1 MTAAEQVRPRSERRV
16 FIRNLVVACAIG
28 VHAHER
34 RGKQRVRIDVEIDV
48 VCEER
53 PLEDGIANVLSYETI
68 VDGIR
73 TIAGRGH
80 VNLVETLADRI
91 ADLCLADA
99 RARRARVRVE
109 KLDIYPDAVGVGA
122 EVERHRPTAP
132 PGG

>member
-1 MTAAEQVRPRSERRV
+1 MSGVARARGERRV
-16 FIRNLVVACAIG
+16 FVPNLVVACAIG

-34 RGKQRVRIDVEIDV
+34 GGKQRVRIDVEIDV
-48 VCEER
+48 ACEER
-53 PLEDGIANVLSYETI
+53 PLGDSIVNVLSYETI

-73 TIAGRGH
+73 AIADRGH

-109 KLDIYPDAVGVGA
+109 KLDIYPDAMGVGA
-122 EVERHRPTAP
+122 EVERHRRAAP

>member
-1 MTAAEQVRPRSERRV
+1 MSGAAPVRGERRV
-16 FIRNLVVACAIG
+16 FVRNLVVACAIG

-34 RGKQRVRIDVEIDV
+34 GGKQRVRIDVEVDV
-48 VCEER
+48 ACEER
-53 PLEDGIANVLSYETI
+53 PLGDSIANVLSYETI

-73 TIAGRGH
+73 AIADRGH

-109 KLDIYPDAVGVGA
+109 KLDFYPDAMGVGA
-122 EVERHRPTAP
+122 EVERHRRAAP